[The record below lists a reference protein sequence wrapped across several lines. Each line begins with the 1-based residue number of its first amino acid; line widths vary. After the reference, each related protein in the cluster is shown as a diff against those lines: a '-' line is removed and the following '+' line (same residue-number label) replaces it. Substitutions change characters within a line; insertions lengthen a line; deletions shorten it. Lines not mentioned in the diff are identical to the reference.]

1 MRQLRSAWSQCGAVG
16 RLTIGRSLTG
26 CPTRGWVLP
35 IALAAVA
42 ANCYSQT
49 PERWNLFYQATSIGQ
64 NHDSFFSLYEGP
76 NSLSPLPENRVSL
89 TTTLFFGLRLATNTQ
104 LYFDPEVAGGKGFS
118 DVTGVA
124 NFPNGEIPRV
134 DIATPKPY
142 LARLYVT
149 QDFGFG
155 SEKEQFSSAENQLAG
170 ERPLI
175 RYSVTVGRFTV
186 TDFFDNN
193 RYSHEPRTQFMGWA
207 VMYNGAWDY
216 PADVHGYT
224 WGWVHEFHARNW
236 SVRYANAAEPR
247 VANGLRFDHRL
258 LRNHANLFE
267 GEVRYNVRTHPGAVR
282 LLGFM
287 HYTNSGTYA
296 DAIRLGEQTGTTPDI
311 TATRRNGTLK
321 YGSGLNFEQEIS
333 KDLGVFGRLGWNDG
347 KTETFAFTAIDRLA
361 SFGLSLNGTRW
372 KRKKDT
378 AGSAFTVSGLSGV
391 HALYLAR
398 GGLDFIIGDGALRYG
413 TEKVWESYY
422 SARVMEGFFATI
434 DVQRIVN
441 PAYNQ
446 DRGPLWVGSLRLHV
460 ELNKDRF
467 LKRTRP

>member
-1 MRQLRSAWSQCGAVG
+1 MV
-16 RLTIGRSLTG
+16 
-26 CPTRGWVLP
+26 
-35 IALAAVA
+35 AVA
-42 ANCYSQT
+42 ANCYPQT

-64 NHDSFFSLYEGP
+64 NHGSFFSLYEGP

-104 LYFDPEVAGGKGFS
+104 FYFDPEVAGGKGFS
-118 DVTGVA
+118 DVTGIA

-134 DIATPKPY
+134 DTATPKPY

-155 SEKEQFSSAENQLAG
+155 SEKEQFSSDENQLAG

-236 SVRYANAAEPR
+236 SVRYGNAAEPR

-267 GEVRYNVRTHPGAVR
+267 GEVRYNLRTHPGAVR

-333 KDLGVFGRLGWNDG
+333 KDFGVFGRLGWNDG

-361 SFGLSLNGTRW
+361 SFGLSVHGNALEAQGRYRGQCVHGERAVGRPRAVSRAGRSRLHHRRW
-372 KRKKDT
+372 RVALRHGEGLGKLLQRAPDGGLLCDNRCT
-378 AGSAFTVSGLSGV
+378 AGCESGV
-391 HALYLAR
+391 QPGSRSAV
-398 GGLDFIIGDGALRYG
+398 GGLAAPSPGAEQGSILEANEALR
-413 TEKVWESYY
+413 
-422 SARVMEGFFATI
+422 
-434 DVQRIVN
+434 
-441 PAYNQ
+441 
-446 DRGPLWVGSLRLHV
+446 
-460 ELNKDRF
+460 
-467 LKRTRP
+467 RTRAKLLFC